1 MPWLYSVTLRG
12 ISFVV
17 MLRDKFISKSEALLQ
32 NQSATQICVV
42 MRQQYGFSA
51 PVLQSSFRGETR
63 GGLGRLFLKAR
74 RKRTTKSTSAG
85 NHRDVQPTR
94 TNSSVFLEMALGFSF
109 CFCTIIR
116 ALESKVPLFFDLITN
131 PHH

>member
-51 PVLQSSFRGETR
+51 LVLQSSFRGETR

-94 TNSSVFLEMALGFSF
+94 TNSSVFWKWLSVFRIVFVQL
-109 CFCTIIR
+109 
-116 ALESKVPLFFDLITN
+116 
-131 PHH
+131 

>member
-74 RKRTTKSTSAG
+74 RKRTTENKRPQETIEMSNQRVLIRPFFGNGSRFFVLFLYNYKSS
-85 NHRDVQPTR
+85 R
-94 TNSSVFLEMALGFSF
+94 
-109 CFCTIIR
+109 I
-116 ALESKVPLFFDLITN
+116 
-131 PHH
+131 